1 MKNITTLP
9 ARAPAGAGGGGGPVN
24 SKGQALRRADGWDNT
39 DVSTFG
45 GLPAAAQK
53 LSPEGG
59 PCVPYGPSSGA
70 FGKSGRATT
79 KPKG

>member
-1 MKNITTLP
+1 MKSISSIP
-9 ARAPAGAGGGGGPVN
+9 ARVPPAATSGPGTGVRDGAGA
-24 SKGQALRRADGWDNT
+24 ARADGWRNE

-53 LSPEGG
+53 LDPQGG

-70 FGKSGRATT
+70 WSKSGRATT

>member
-1 MKNITTLP
+1 VAKNTYDTGRVP
-9 ARAPAGAGGGGGPVN
+9 PSATPGFN
-24 SKGQALRRADGWDNT
+24 TKDGVGVGRSDKWQNT
-39 DVSTFG
+39 DVSAFG

-53 LSPEGG
+53 LDPQGG

-70 FGKSGRATT
+70 WSRSGRATT